1 MVLACSLVVLA
12 MAGSPTGG
20 RHLETT
26 IQDDAVLLHS
36 APAIVREA
44 ARRIAWLGA
53 DRTRVSASWSALAP
67 EPRYRRRPGP
77 PFDATDSTTY
87 PREGWLRLDRAVKY
101 TRAAGLEV
109 MLDLAFWAPR
119 WTVERT
125 VSPPTRQNWAP
136 VRWSS
141 GALPP
146 RSRAATTGVIP
157 TPSVGGHHL
166 PAVRTYTT
174 WNEPN
179 NPTFLRP
186 QWIRRGEAW
195 RAASPHV
202 YRAMHN
208 AAYDAVK
215 AVSPDN
221 QVLVGGTAATGSRR
235 PGRGGVAPLR
245 FLREPACVDRGLAPL
260 AILEWFCAL
269 GHLNWYS

>member
-1 MVLACSLVVLA
+1 MARRRRRQARTQGGCNGSAIAPTEDAAWRRPAAAISRGTFREAFSWVPGWNQAPRVAACRWGNPAGWPMVLACSLVVLA

-125 VSPPTRQNWAP
+125 VS
-136 VRWSS
+136 
-141 GALPP
+141 
-146 RSRAATTGVIP
+146 
-157 TPSVGGHHL
+157 
-166 PAVRTYTT
+166 
-174 WNEPN
+174 
-179 NPTFLRP
+179 
-186 QWIRRGEAW
+186 
-195 RAASPHV
+195 
-202 YRAMHN
+202 
-208 AAYDAVK
+208 
-215 AVSPDN
+215 
-221 QVLVGGTAATGSRR
+221 
-235 PGRGGVAPLR
+235 
-245 FLREPACVDRGLAPL
+245 
-260 AILEWFCAL
+260 
-269 GHLNWYS
+269 